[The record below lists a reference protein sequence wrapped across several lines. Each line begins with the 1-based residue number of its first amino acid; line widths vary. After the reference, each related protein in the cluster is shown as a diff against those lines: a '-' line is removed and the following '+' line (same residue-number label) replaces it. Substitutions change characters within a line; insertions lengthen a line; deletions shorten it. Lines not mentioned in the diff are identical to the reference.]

1 MSVLVWPA
9 EGVSPERARAA
20 AGALV
25 AAVRESR
32 DGALDP
38 VGVAAV
44 VGAEQLRG
52 LADDGLADD
61 VDRLV
66 GWLSSPVGSDV
77 PAPAVAEEVV
87 LTAREA
93 LEQVIV
99 GLIQVGRGR
108 DTDAG
113 IVNVEA
119 GHHAVV
125 TDGALLRAAV
135 RAGRRSLA
143 DMPYYEQRYGRRGR
157 RFTSSDSAWL
167 VTLVELSGEA
177 AAEQVT
183 WLARVLAERG
193 MPAMLLEEHLRVLA
207 DELAAAA
214 GPASRWAGLVALA
227 EGLAVGRRAVVPDDV
242 VDGADARLVELAGE
256 LAVPRAGRLVAA
268 AVADVGSGI
277 AVTTEPCTGW
287 LADVDRFGAGW
298 ATAVRALE
306 GELRVAAG
314 LGASGE

>member
-1 MSVLVWPA
+1 MLVWPA
-9 EGVSPERARAA
+9 EGVSPARASAA

-32 DGALDP
+32 EGALDP

-52 LADDGLADD
+52 LAADGLAGD
-61 VDRLV
+61 VERLV
-66 GWLSSPVGSDV
+66 GWLSQGPHGAGPDLAAPDV
-77 PAPAVAEEVV
+77 HEEVV

-99 GLIQVGRGR
+99 GLIQVARGRG
-108 DTDAG
+108 TDAG

-177 AAEQVT
+177 ATAQVT

-193 MPAMLLEEHLRVLA
+193 MPAMLLEAHLLVLA

-214 GPASRWAGLVALA
+214 GPASRWAGLVSLA
-227 EGLAVGRRAVVPDDV
+227 EGLAVGRRAVVPDDLI
-242 VDGADARLVELAGE
+242 DGADARLVELAGE
-256 LAVPRAGRLVAA
+256 LVVPRAGNLVAA

-277 AVTTEPCTGW
+277 ALTTEPCTGW
-287 LADVDRFGAGW
+287 LADADRFGEGW

-306 GELRVAAG
+306 AELQAAAG
-314 LGASGE
+314 LGASG